1 VLSHSSKDT
10 ESDVFADAKIAV
22 GKLSAV
28 QGRVEALVLRMI
40 IPHISRFGSFFG
52 RSSVIETA
60 EKDILRFGDA
70 LIALIRLTKG
80 QERDLNLA
88 RIMKNLERSQSFNEI
103 VTLMGLTVL
112 GEYREQLERRAQ
124 IMKLWKDE
132 IQPQMQKV
140 LSLAEFGNELT
151 NLSQRIRDL
160 LNYDTATREDDIIR
174 MILAVNERR
183 FDLFNEICEKLQQ
196 RIDTEERAE
205 SKKA

>member
-1 VLSHSSKDT
+1 LSHNSKDT
-10 ESDVFADAKIAV
+10 ETDIFADAKIAV

-60 EKDILRFGDA
+60 EKDILKFADA
-70 LIALIRLTKG
+70 LIALLRLTKG

-140 LSLAEFGNELT
+140 LSLAEFGNQLT
-151 NLSQRIRDL
+151 NLSQRVRDL
-160 LNYDTATREDDIIR
+160 LNYDTATREDDIVR
-174 MILAVNERR
+174 MILAINERR
-183 FDLFNEICEKLQQ
+183 FDLFDEICEKLQQ
-196 RIDTEERAE
+196 RIGTEERAE